1 MKANDLLDLIGN
13 ADDNLIT
20 EAKVQKKTKKNA
32 WVKWCAMAA
41 CLCLVAVGAIGLYN
55 SYYQR
60 FHTRT

>member
-32 WVKWCAMAA
+32 WVKWCAMAKRKQK
-41 CLCLVAVGAIGLYN
+41 
-55 SYYQR
+55 S
-60 FHTRT
+60 